1 MGGWGDRVKDRGKKR
16 IRRMGVQG
24 RQLRVRKPALRKRR
38 RAMRR
43 MPSRTSFQRY
53 WRRFGYLAGYRDAR
67 LVRTYRND
75 YKRALSELWAK
86 WAKDQPS
93 LTHAAKCE
101 EAAKGYISG
110 FCKAMHARTP
120 DWVLPPPKLSSAAIV
135 TVPSG
140 ERLSVKAL
148 EQLNQLPL
156 SELIVI
162 VHGSQDRALERAR
175 KTTDALVIY
184 SPDPVGEEEGRD
196 IGVRMAQSDVL
207 LFTNGND
214 ESVSAERLVPFIQG
228 MEAGG
233 PDIPR
238 VISRRDPPHLV
249 SQDVSLPPRTQLTSI
264 IIPTYNGL
272 PLLKDCVASI
282 RRHTDVPYE
291 LIVVD
296 NGSSDGTV
304 AYCLQEKIKLIAAPV
319 NLGFPAACNLGLRLA
334 TGSELLLLNNDT
346 IVTRRWLTNLQ
357 RCLHEQPNVGMVGP
371 VTNYASG
378 RQRLRERFT
387 TIDRMTA
394 KYNEANPKRWLETK
408 RLIGMC
414 LLFKRELLEKIGY
427 LDERFSPGHFE
438 DDDYCYRARLH
449 GYRLSIAGDCFI
461 YHKGS
466 VSFRKKPRPLVR
478 KAIWRNRQKFIR
490 KWGVDPRKFM

>member
-1 MGGWGDRVKDRGKKR
+1 MKKQGKKR
-16 IRRMGVQG
+16 IPRIDTQGRRG
-24 RQLRVRKPALRKRR
+24 RQLRVRKPVLRKRTS
-38 RAMRR
+38 AMRR
-43 MPSRTSFQRY
+43 MPALSSFQRY
-53 WRRFGYLAGYRDAR
+53 WRRFGYRAGFRDAR
-67 LVRTYRND
+67 SVRTYRKD

-86 WAKDQPS
+86 WAKDQPP
-93 LTHAAKCE
+93 LMQAAKCG
-101 EAAKGYISG
+101 EAAKGYVSG
-110 FCKAMHARTP
+110 FSKAMRARRP
-120 DWVLPPPKLSSAAIV
+120 DWVLPPPKLSTAAIV

-140 ERLSVKAL
+140 KCLSVKTL
-148 EQLNQLPL
+148 EQLNRLPL

-162 VHGSQDRALERAR
+162 AHGTLDRALEKAR
-175 KTTDALVIY
+175 KTTNALVIY
-184 SPDPVGEEEGRD
+184 SPDPVGEEEGRN
-196 IGVRMAQSDVL
+196 IGARITQSDIL
-207 LFTNGND
+207 LFASGND
-214 ESVSAERLVPFIQG
+214 ESVSAERLVPFIQE
-228 MEAGG
+228 MEAGA
-233 PDIPR
+233 PDIPQ
-238 VISRRDPPHLV
+238 VISRRDTHHSA
-249 SQDVSLPPRTQLTSI
+249 SQDVMVPPRTQLTSI

-272 PLLKDCVASI
+272 PLLKVCVASI

-296 NGSSDGTV
+296 NGSSDGT
-304 AYCLQEKIKLIAAPV
+304 AAFCMQEKIKLIAAPV

-334 TGSELLLLNNDT
+334 EGSELMLLNNDT
-346 IVTRRWLTNLQ
+346 IVTRNWLTNLQ

-378 RQRLRERFT
+378 RQRIRERFT
-387 TIDRMTA
+387 TIVRMTD
-394 KYNEANPKRWLETK
+394 KYNEANPQRWVETK

-414 LLFKRELLEKIGY
+414 LLFKREMLEKIGY

-449 GYRLSIAGDCFI
+449 GYRLLIAGDCFI

-478 KAIWRNRQKFIR
+478 ETIWRNRQKFIR